1 MRNYYGVYQNKMTR
15 EKINID
21 QFNKLKLLVGTIEK
35 AENFPE
41 AKKSAYKLYIN
52 FGSYGKK
59 WSSAQITENYKIDEL
74 NGMQIIAAVN
84 LGNKKIGKF
93 TSEVLV
99 MGVDDNNSNV
109 LLLHPDKKIQDGA
122 QVN

>member
-1 MRNYYGVYQNKMTR
+1 MQNYYGVYQNKMTR

-99 MGVDDNNSNV
+99 MGIDDNNSNV
-109 LLLHPDKKIQDGA
+109 LLLQPDKKIQNGA

>member
-1 MRNYYGVYQNKMTR
+1 MRNYYGGYQNKMTSK
-15 EKINID
+15 KINID

-99 MGVDDNNSNV
+99 MVVDDNNSNV
-109 LLLHPDKKIQDGA
+109 LLLQPDKKIQDGA

>member
-1 MRNYYGVYQNKMTR
+1 MQNYYGLYQNKMSR

-35 AENFPE
+35 VENFPE

-109 LLLHPDKKIQDGA
+109 LLLQPDKKIQNGA

>member
-99 MGVDDNNSNV
+99 MGIDDNNSNV
-109 LLLHPDKKIQDGA
+109 LLLHPDKKIQNGA

>member
-1 MRNYYGVYQNKMTR
+1 MQNYYGVYQNKMSR

-59 WSSAQITENYKIDEL
+59 WSSTQITENYKIDEL

-99 MGVDDNNSNV
+99 MGVDDNSSNV
-109 LLLHPDKKIQDGA
+109 LLLQPDKKIQNGA

>member
-1 MRNYYGVYQNKMTR
+1 MQNYYGVYQNKMSR

-41 AKKSAYKLYIN
+41 AKKLAYKLYIN

-109 LLLHPDKKIQDGA
+109 LLLQPDKKIQNGA

>member
-1 MRNYYGVYQNKMTR
+1 MQNYYGLYQNKMSR

-35 AENFPE
+35 AENFLE

-109 LLLHPDKKIQDGA
+109 LLLQPDKKIQDGA

>member
-1 MRNYYGVYQNKMTR
+1 MQNYYGVYQNKMSR
-15 EKINID
+15 EKINMG

-84 LGNKKIGKF
+84 LGNKIIGKF

-109 LLLHPDKKIQDGA
+109 LLLQPDKKIQNGA

>member
-1 MRNYYGVYQNKMTR
+1 MQNYYGVYQNKMSR

>member
-1 MRNYYGVYQNKMTR
+1 MRNYYGVYQNKMSR

-41 AKKSAYKLYIN
+41 AKKLAYKLYIN
-52 FGSYGKK
+52 FDSYGKK

-109 LLLHPDKKIQDGA
+109 LLLQPDKKIQNGA

>member
-1 MRNYYGVYQNKMTR
+1 MRNYYGGYQNKMTSK
-15 EKINID
+15 KINID

-99 MGVDDNNSNV
+99 MGIDHNNSNV
-109 LLLHPDKKIQDGA
+109 LLLQPDKKIQNGA

>member
-1 MRNYYGVYQNKMTR
+1 MQNYYGVYQNKMSR

-59 WSSAQITENYKIDEL
+59 WSSAQITENYTIDEL

-99 MGVDDNNSNV
+99 MGIDDNNSNV
-109 LLLHPDKKIQDGA
+109 LLLQPDKKIQNGA

>member
-1 MRNYYGVYQNKMTR
+1 MQNYYGVYQNKMSR

-84 LGNKKIGKF
+84 LGNKKMWRKHQ
-93 TSEVLV
+93 SEELKTYLIVFFIVILA
-99 MGVDDNNSNV
+99 S
-109 LLLHPDKKIQDGA
+109 
-122 QVN
+122 

>member
-1 MRNYYGVYQNKMTR
+1 MQNYYGVYQNKMSR

-59 WSSAQITENYKIDEL
+59 WSSAQITKNYKIDEL

-99 MGVDDNNSNV
+99 MGIDDNNSNV
-109 LLLHPDKKIQDGA
+109 LLLQPDKKIQNGA

>member
-1 MRNYYGVYQNKMTR
+1 MRNYYGGYQNKMTR

-41 AKKSAYKLYIN
+41 AKTSAYKLYIN

-109 LLLHPDKKIQDGA
+109 LLLQPDKKIQNGA

>member
-1 MRNYYGVYQNKMTR
+1 MFIYSISYGIKASIEYTQFLNYLERQDNLS
-15 EKINID
+15 E
-21 QFNKLKLLVGTIEK
+21 
-35 AENFPE
+35 
-41 AKKSAYKLYIN
+41 SYKLYIN
-52 FGSYGKK
+52 FGAYGKK

-109 LLLHPDKKIQDGA
+109 LLLQPDKKIQNGA

>member
-1 MRNYYGVYQNKMTR
+1 MQNYYGVYQNKMSR

-99 MGVDDNNSNV
+99 LS
-109 LLLHPDKKIQDGA
+109 LIHI
-122 QVN
+122 

>member
-1 MRNYYGVYQNKMTR
+1 MRNYYGGYQNKMTSK
-15 EKINID
+15 KINID

-59 WSSAQITENYKIDEL
+59 WSSAQITKNYKIDEL

-99 MGVDDNNSNV
+99 MGVDDNSSNV
-109 LLLHPDKKIQDGA
+109 LLLQPDKKIQNGA